1 MRLNFKKIVLSLL
14 PFTLSFTSAEEVD
27 DGAGAEIVIFVNKD
41 GNESEYA
48 SAIKTFNDYQIPYVR
63 KEFSKDGYSG
73 TFDFLYK
80 DGQARFSALVFPNGR
95 VTFRGD
101 GDVAW
106 KSTLTDDQWNT
117 IEQYARDTQARIVYL
132 NEFPHE
138 LTCTQV
144 YNDYGDNNPGYF
156 DVVQTVEAAEG
167 TSMADEINELKM
179 TTEGIHHYPA
189 VNNPKTP
196 DCKVEPMLYFAP
208 EMQIYPERTYAAV
221 TAERDG
227 LEMLAFYLAFGDW
240 SRASNTLNV
249 IWLQWALRKDL
260 KQIATTG
267 DTTKT
272 AFGKASAADKT
283 TTAGVLLITLSTIFT
298 IFVTLF

>member
-1 MRLNFKKIVLSLL
+1 MRFNFKKIALSLL
-14 PFTLSFTSAEEVD
+14 PLLSFAAAEEHD
-27 DGAGAEIVIFVNKD
+27 DKDAEIVLFVNKD
-41 GNESEYA
+41 ADEKDIA
-48 SAIKTFNDYQIPYVR
+48 STLKIFEEYQIPYTQ

-73 TFDFLYK
+73 NFDFLYR
-80 DGQARFSALVFPNGR
+80 DGQPRFHALVFPNGR

-101 GDVAW
+101 SDVAW
-106 KSTLTDDQWNT
+106 KSTLTDDQWFT

-144 YNDYGDNNPGYF
+144 YNDYGDNNPGFF
-156 DVVQTVEAAEG
+156 DVIQTVEAAEG
-167 TSMADEINELKM
+167 TSMADEINELKF

-189 VNNPKTP
+189 VANPKTP
-196 DCKVEPMLYFAP
+196 DCKVEPMLYFSP
-208 EMQIYPERTYAAV
+208 EMQLYPERTWAAV

-227 LEMLAFYLAFGDW
+227 LEMLAFYLAFGEW

-267 DTTKT
+267 DTTKS

-298 IFVTLF
+298 IFVTFF